1 MKTPEENH
9 DSQHPS
15 NVILAVA
22 KFLSAL
28 CLEGEYRDQ
37 PDYLSE
43 IFDDILKTEIG
54 DDLDMRTKMIGCI
67 KTSKMLA
74 NALEEFTDQQIQKA
88 CTEIINIQ

>member
-1 MKTPEENH
+1 MKTQEENH
-9 DSQHPS
+9 DSQHQT
-15 NVILAVA
+15 NVMLATA

-43 IFDDILKTEIG
+43 IFEDILKTEIG

-74 NALEEFTDQQIQKA
+74 NALEQFTDQQIQRA
-88 CTEIINIQ
+88 CTEIIEIE